1 MSKTVVTG
9 RHFMIQ
15 LKKQTNNSPALD
27 FENSHLSIQLSLNGL
42 DYAIFDKDL
51 SDVTGIKSYTFG
63 SRALTPE
70 QLLDNV
76 REVFKLDEVLSASF
90 ESVQVCHKN
99 SLAVLVPEAL
109 YDKEFQEDYLKYSVK
124 VLQDDVI
131 EVAPILENESKNLY
145 ISFQNVNEYLKSI
158 HPELSFTHS
167 TAVLLSGLL
176 KYHKNPLE
184 KHFFVN
190 VTGNSLD
197 IVYISYSKLQLYNSF
212 LFYTK
217 EDFIYYILFVM
228 EQLMLNPD
236 VQTLTFLGDIDE
248 DTPLYEMTY
257 KYVRHINFLDVDN
270 FNVSEE
276 FYQNNPEIARH
287 EFFELLHLY

>member
-15 LKKQTNNSPALD
+15 LKKQTNNFPATD

-51 SDVTGIKSYTFG
+51 ADVIGVKSYTFD

-70 QLLDNV
+70 QLLDYV
-76 REVFKLDEVLSASF
+76 REVFKKDEVLSASF

-109 YDKEFQEDYLKYSVK
+109 YDKDFQEDYLKYSVK
-124 VLQDDVI
+124 VLEDDVI
-131 EVAPILENESKNLY
+131 EVEPVLENESKNLY
-145 ISFQNVNEYLKSI
+145 ISFQNVNEYLKTV
-158 HPELSFTHS
+158 HPDFSFTHS
-167 TAVLLSGLL
+167 AAVLLSGLL

-184 KHFFVN
+184 KNFFVN
-190 VTGNSLD
+190 VSGNSLD
-197 IVYISYSKLQLYNSF
+197 IIYISYSKLQLFNSF
-212 LFYTK
+212 LFYTR
-217 EDFIYYILFVM
+217 EDFIYYILFAM

-236 VQTLTFLGDIDE
+236 VQTLTFLGDIE
-248 DTPLYEMTY
+248 EGSALYEITY
-257 KYVRHINFLDVDN
+257 KYVRNIDFLQVDN

-276 FYQNNPEIARH
+276 FYQNNPEVGRH